1 MILPTYPGKVLQAS
15 PKPPQRKKFPNRN
28 SRWFGSLRYLPG
40 GPEGEILDGWQK
52 NTTTKYP
59 EPVKTGYFEDQNTPV
74 MQVQTLPLKGQM
86 ILRPKSCP
94 LQSRI
99 ITSEWRNSTQNSPE
113 STTTTTTSTT
123 TSTITST
130 TVGGPGGWVVGRDQR
145 WLMDEDKSDFPKQ
158 KTKQW

>member
-1 MILPTYPGKVLQAS
+1 
-15 PKPPQRKKFPNRN
+15 
-28 SRWFGSLRYLPG
+28 
-40 GPEGEILDGWQK
+40 
-52 NTTTKYP
+52 
-59 EPVKTGYFEDQNTPV
+59 
-74 MQVQTLPLKGQM
+74 M

-145 WLMDEDKSDFPKQ
+145 WLMDEDKSDFPQTKNQ
-158 KTKQW
+158 TMVTWNAKRQVGWQTGASLSHCQTVISDFLSCHIDSNSWFKTHLKSHCVLRTVPLKLPSCESCESYESCESCESYQTFKL